1 MKMKLS
7 TKSHSQP
14 QTKQPVDSKK
24 ALMQNGEQEKLSHT
38 LNGIFEQELKDIYSA
53 EKQLLEALP
62 KMADAAYNEELIDA
76 FKIHLQQTERHV
88 ERLEKIFDRLNMEVG
103 EEARSKSMEG
113 LIEAGKTIIEQYEEC
128 SARDSALII
137 VVQKIEHYEIASYG
151 SLCELADVLGYLKV
165 AEILYRTLQEEEET
179 DKALTDIAQDV
190 NDDAFEQEED
200 VVFKGYKY

>member
-1 MKMKLS
+1 MKLS
-7 TKSHSQP
+7 TTSHSIT
-14 QTKQPVDSKK
+14 QTKQSVKSEVAPVEN
-24 ALMQNGEQEKLSHT
+24 AEQEKLSHT
-38 LNGIFEQELKDIYSA
+38 LSGIFEQELKDIYSA

-62 KMADAAYNEELIDA
+62 LMADAAYNEELMDA
-76 FKIHLQQTERHV
+76 FETHLQQTERHV
-88 ERLEKIFDRLNMEVG
+88 ERLEKVFDRLNIEIG
-103 EEARSKSMEG
+103 EESSSKSMEG

-137 VVQKIEHYEIASYG
+137 VAQKIEHYEIASYG

-165 AEILYRTLQEEEET
+165 AEILYRTLQEEEDT
-179 DKALTDIAQDV
+179 DKALTGIAQDI